1 MIKTMANIVREEERR
16 MSSSTLN
23 RLAVGQKGK
32 VLKISAESGIKR
44 RLLDMG
50 IVPGQ
55 EIAVEKVAPL
65 GDPVDILVKGYH
77 LTLRRKEA
85 SCITVEVLGKK

>member
-1 MIKTMANIVREEERR
+1 MANIVREEERR

-23 RLAVGQKGK
+23 RLAVGQRGK
-32 VLKISAESGIKR
+32 VLKISAEPGIKR

-55 EIAVEKVAPL
+55 EIGVERVAPL

-85 SCITVEVLGKK
+85 SCITVEVLGKE

>member
-1 MIKTMANIVREEERR
+1 
-16 MSSSTLN
+16 
-23 RLAVGQKGK
+23 
-32 VLKISAESGIKR
+32 
-44 RLLDMG
+44 MG

-65 GDPVDILVKGYH
+65 GDPIDILVKRYH

-85 SCITVEVLGKK
+85 SSITVEVLGKNDAA